1 MKIKMN
7 QGLKHCIK
15 HFGYPGGCKKFEPLW
30 NFLIKT
36 RGLNKILPLL
46 EVSYRRCRVKATP
59 YSSLQLHKL
68 MEQNTIKQWRTT

>member
-15 HFGYPGGCKKFEPLW
+15 HVSYTGGRKKVKPLW

-36 RGLNKILPLL
+36 RGRDKMFPLL
-46 EVSYRRCRVKATP
+46 ENLLLKVQSKGDALLFP
-59 YSSLQLHKL
+59 A
-68 MEQNTIKQWRTT
+68 IA